1 MRRRNLAWL
10 FFLSLMSNAVWAD
23 SQLNLTQGVTA
34 VSREVYDLHM
44 LVLYICT
51 AIGVIVFG
59 AMFYSI
65 IFHRKSKGAKPADFH
80 ESTKVEILWTA
91 IPIIILVAMAIPAT
105 KTLIAMEN
113 NDNSDITIQITGS
126 QWKWHYKYFDQDIE
140 YYSVL
145 STPREQYQNI
155 QSLGDEKGENYLL
168 EVDKPLVIPVN
179 KKVRFLI
186 TSDDV
191 IHAWWVPAFAVKQ
204 DANPGFINEAWTN
217 VDEPGIYR
225 GQCAELCGKD
235 HGFMPIVVEVKS
247 AEDYQTWLNDQQQLA
262 NDAAAAEQA
271 SLSASMSKDE
281 LMQLGETTY
290 TAHCAACH
298 QPSGLGLPPA
308 FPALKGSPIVTTGN
322 ANEHINI
329 VFNGKAGTGMQGY
342 GKQLSLK
349 EIAAVVTY
357 ERNAWGNDTG
367 DLVQASD
374 IKSAVS
380 SASVEESITDGK
392 AQNSAAALA
401 IEPNDNQTVEAIATT
416 APVEDLTKEYSL
428 DELMV
433 MGEKVYMKACVAC
446 HQPTGAGLPPAFPAL
461 KDSVIAMGD
470 IAVHID
476 MVLNGSKKNAA
487 MAAFAGQLTKT
498 EIAAVVTYERNAWGN
513 NTGDLVQPAAVD
525 AASAK

>member
-1 MRRRNLAWL
+1 MSRCNLAWL
-10 FFLSLMSNAVWAD
+10 FCLSLISNGVWAD
-23 SQLNLTQGVTA
+23 TQLNLTQGVTA
-34 VSREVYDLHM
+34 VSRDVYDLHM

-51 AIGVIVFG
+51 AIGLIVFG

-91 IPIIILVAMAIPAT
+91 IPIVILVAMAIPAT

-113 NDNSDITIQITGS
+113 NDDSDITIQITGS
-126 QWKWHYKYFDQDIE
+126 QWKWHYKYFNQDIE

-145 STPREQYQNI
+145 STPREQYQN
-155 QSLGDEKGENYLL
+155 QQGLGETKGENYLL

-204 DANPGFINEAWTN
+204 DANPGFINEAWTS
-217 VDEPGIYR
+217 VDKPGVYR

-247 AEDYQTWLNDQQQLA
+247 AEDYDIWLSEQQQLVA
-262 NDAAAAEQA
+262 SAADAEKA
-271 SLSASMSKDE
+271 SLSASLSQEE
-281 LMQLGETTY
+281 LMQLGENTY
-290 TAHCAACH
+290 TAYCSACH
-298 QPSGLGLPPA
+298 QPTGLGLPPA
-308 FPALKGSPIVTTGN
+308 FPALKGSPAVTTGTV
-322 ANEHINI
+322 AEHINV
-329 VFNGKAGTGMQGY
+329 VFNGRAGTGMQGY

-367 DLVQASD
+367 DAVQASD
-374 IKSAVS
+374 VKSAVENTTQDVKE
-380 SASVEESITDGK
+380 SV
-392 AQNSAAALA
+392 A
-401 IEPNDNQTVEAIATT
+401 IETK
-416 APVEDLTKEYSL
+416 VEDAVETITEEAAVENLTKTYTQG
-428 DELMV
+428 ELMT

-461 KDSVIAMGD
+461 KGSVIATGD
-470 IAVHID
+470 VAVHLD
-476 MVLNGSKKNAA
+476 MVLNGSKTNPA
-487 MAAFAGQLTKT
+487 MGAFASQLTKT

>member
-1 MRRRNLAWL
+1 MRVRKHKLIWLVLVSLLSNSAW
-10 FFLSLMSNAVWAD
+10 SET
-23 SQLNLTQGVTA
+23 QLNLTKGVTA
-34 VSREVYDLHM
+34 VSRDVYDLHM

-51 AIGVIVFG
+51 AIGVLVFG
-59 AMFYSI
+59 AMFWSI
-65 IFHRKSKGAKPADFH
+65 AFHRKSKGAKPADFH

-91 IPIIILVAMAIPAT
+91 IPIVILIAMAIPAT
-105 KTLIAMEN
+105 QTLIAMEDN
-113 NDNSDITIQITGS
+113 ENSDVTIQITGS
-126 QWKWHYKYFDQDIE
+126 QWKWHYKYFDKDIE

-145 STPREQYQNI
+145 STPREQYQNQQDASAI
-155 QSLGDEKGENYLL
+155 KGENYLL
-168 EVDKPLVIPVN
+168 EVDKPLVIPAN

-204 DANPGFINEAWTN
+204 DANPGFINEAWTK

-247 AEDYQTWLNDQQQLA
+247 EADYDIWINEQQQRNA
-262 NDAAAAEQA
+262 QAAEAEQA
-271 SLSASMSKDE
+271 SLSASMSKQE

-290 TAHCAACH
+290 TAYCSACH
-298 QPSGLGLPPA
+298 QPTGLGLPPA
-308 FPALKGSPIVTTGN
+308 FPALKGSPVATTGD
-322 ANEHINI
+322 AKEHINI

-342 GKQLSLK
+342 GKQLSMK
-349 EIAAVVTY
+349 QIAAVVTY
-357 ERNAWGNDTG
+357 ERNAWGNNTG

-374 IKSAVS
+374 VKSAIENS
-380 SASVEESITDGK
+380 SVEGT
-392 AQNSAAALA
+392 ALDTTAPVA
-401 IEPNDNQTVEAIATT
+401 IETTVEETVATMT
-416 APVEDLTKEYSL
+416 EAAPVEDLTKVYSH
-428 DELMV
+428 DELMT
-433 MGEKVYMKACVAC
+433 MGEKVYMSACVAC
-446 HQPTGAGLPPAFPAL
+446 HQPTGAGLPPVFPAL
-461 KDSVIAMGD
+461 KGSVIATGD
-470 IAVHID
+470 VAVHID

-487 MAAFAGQLTKT
+487 MAAFSSQLTKT

>member
-1 MRRRNLAWL
+1 MGKQKLIWL
-10 FFLSLMSNAVWAD
+10 ILVGLFTNSAWAD
-23 SQLNLTQGVTA
+23 TQLNLTEGVTA

-51 AIGVIVFG
+51 AIGVLVFG
-59 AMFYSI
+59 AMFWSI

-80 ESTKVEILWTA
+80 ESTKVEVLWTA
-91 IPIIILVAMAIPAT
+91 IPIVILIAMAIPAT
-105 KTLIAMEN
+105 HTLIAME
-113 NDNSDITIQITGS
+113 DNSNSDVTIQITGS

-145 STPREQYQNI
+145 STPREQYENQLAN
-155 QSLGDEKGENYLL
+155 SEKGENYLL
-168 EVDKPLVIPVN
+168 EVDKPLVIPAN

-204 DANPGFINEAWTN
+204 DANPGFINEAWTK
-217 VDEPGIYR
+217 VDIPGIYR

-247 AEDYQTWLNDQQQLA
+247 PEDYDIWLSEQKQRIAQAA
-262 NDAAAAEQA
+262 NAEQA
-271 SLSASMSKDE
+271 SLSASMSKAE

-290 TAHCAACH
+290 TAYCSACH
-298 QPSGLGLPPA
+298 QPTGLGLPPA
-308 FPALKGSPIVTTGN
+308 FPALKGSLVATTGDVKD
-322 ANEHINI
+322 HINI

-357 ERNAWGNDTG
+357 ERNAWGNDTN

-374 IKSAVS
+374 VKSAVENETQQVTTP
-380 SASVEESITDGK
+380 ATVKAVVEEAVKTE
-392 AQNSAAALA
+392 SATEAA
-401 IEPNDNQTVEAIATT
+401 
-416 APVEDLTKEYSL
+416 EDLTKVYSH
-428 DELMV
+428 DELMTI
-433 MGEKVYMKACVAC
+433 GEEVYMKACVAC

-461 KDSVIAMGD
+461 KGSVIATGD
-470 IAVHID
+470 VAVHID
-476 MVLNGSKKNAA
+476 MVVNGSKKNPA

>member
-1 MRRRNLAWL
+1 VSRRNLTWL
-10 FFLSLMSNAVWAD
+10 LWLSVFSNSTWAD
-23 SQLNLTQGVTA
+23 TQLNLTKGVTA
-34 VSREVYDLHM
+34 ISNEVYDLHM

-59 AMFYSI
+59 AMFWSMA
-65 IFHRKSKGAKPADFH
+65 FHRKSKGAKPADFH

-91 IPIIILVAMAIPAT
+91 IPIIILIAMAIPAT
-105 KTLIAMEN
+105 HTLIAMEN
-113 NDNSDITIQITGS
+113 NDNSDVTIQVTGS
-126 QWKWHYKYFDQDIE
+126 QWKWHYKYFDQEIE

-145 STPREQYQNI
+145 STPREQYENHEN
-155 QSLGDEKGENYLL
+155 DTAVKGENYLL

-191 IHAWWVPAFAVKQ
+191 IHSWWVPAFAVKQ
-204 DANPGFINEAWTN
+204 DANPGFINEAWTKI
-217 VDEPGIYR
+217 DEPGIYR

-247 AEDYQTWLNDQQQLA
+247 TEDYQRWLDEQKLLISQA
-262 NDAAAAEQA
+262 ADAEKA
-271 SLSASMSKDE
+271 SLSASMSKEE
-281 LMQLGETTY
+281 LMQLGATTY
-290 TAHCAACH
+290 TAYCAACH
-298 QPSGLGLPPA
+298 QPTGLGLPPA
-308 FPALKGSPIVTTGN
+308 FPALKGSPVATT
-322 ANEHINI
+322 APIQDHINI

-374 IKSAVS
+374 VKSTIEGS
-380 SASVEESITDGK
+380 SPESEKSKAASPATMKNQLKEVVGSITAK
-392 AQNSAAALA
+392 APA
-401 IEPNDNQTVEAIATT
+401 
-416 APVEDLTKEYSL
+416 EDLAKVYSH
-428 DELMV
+428 DELMT
-433 MGEKVYMKACVAC
+433 MGEKVYIQACAAC
-446 HQPTGAGLPPAFPAL
+446 HQASGTGLPPAFPAL
-461 KDSVIAMGD
+461 KDSPIAKGD
-470 IAVHID
+470 VSVHID

-487 MAAFAGQLTKT
+487 MAAFSGQLTKT

-513 NTGDLVQPAAVD
+513 NTGDLVQPAAID